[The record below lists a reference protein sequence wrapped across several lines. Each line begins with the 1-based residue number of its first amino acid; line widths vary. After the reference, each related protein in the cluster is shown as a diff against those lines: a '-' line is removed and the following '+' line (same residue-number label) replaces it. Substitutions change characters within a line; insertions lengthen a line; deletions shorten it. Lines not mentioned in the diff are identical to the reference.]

1 MKAKKYKRKRNNSF
15 VFSSGER
22 LESGDSWESSERRK
36 HLRLARHFPAKLS
49 KMGLYSPVAGVT
61 ENVSQGGA
69 FVKTSDR
76 HVLQIHDRTILTIF
90 LPPDFT
96 GQDKT
101 IGLQGSAI
109 ISRVDPEK
117 DGVGVRFSTDFK
129 HLRRVR
135 VNDIQEKITHKK
147 LAYYLS
153 TVASL
158 SLPEFCTAYPNGFL
172 VERHKQFFEKN
183 VIIQLSTDVAD
194 DTHVLEQIKKGAVNT
209 DALNARVLEIK
220 KRNPYTDPD
229 IVTLGRSED
238 SDIAIQNKMISRA
251 HTYLYLSSTD
261 ETCFL
266 VDIGS
271 TNGTFLND
279 SKIRPHQKYVLSDG
293 DEICFGPE
301 TRVVYFSASGFY
313 KFLFLPI
320 L

>member
-1 MKAKKYKRKRNNSF
+1 MKAKERKLKRNKGF
-15 VFSSGER
+15 VFSDGADH
-22 LESGDSWESSERRK
+22 ESEDSWESPERRR

-49 KMGLYSPVAGVT
+49 KLGLYSPVAGVT
-61 ENVSQGGA
+61 ENLSQGGV
-69 FVKTSDR
+69 FVKTSER
-76 HVLQIHDRTILTIF
+76 HVLQTHDRIILTIF

-96 GQDKT
+96 GEDKT

-109 ISRVDPEK
+109 ISRIDPKK
-117 DGVGVRFSTDFK
+117 DGVGVRFSAKFG

-135 VNDIQEKITHKK
+135 VKGIKEKITHKK

-158 SLPEFCTAYPNGFL
+158 SLTEFCAEYPNGFL
-172 VERHKQFFEKN
+172 VERHRHFFDKN
-183 VIIQLSTDVAD
+183 VIVQLSTDVAD
-194 DTHVLEQIKKGAVNT
+194 DTHVLEQIKKGAVHT

-229 IVTLGRSED
+229 MVTIGRSED
-238 SDIAIQNKMISRA
+238 NDIAIQNKMISRA

-261 ETCFL
+261 GTCFL

-279 SKIRPHQKYVLSDG
+279 SKTRPHKKCKLTDG

-301 TRVVYFSASGFY
+301 TRVVDFSSSGFY

-320 L
+320 W